1 MSKLENKEKLYS
13 RKEMLTVTGKS
24 LAGVAMVGAIPAIL
38 TGCGSKAA
46 AVELPAK
53 EVLEYEYMEKSEDAP
68 QYPYTYQKLD
78 MTTAW
83 ERGHAGYYN
92 KGGCCRG
99 VADAIIGE
107 LGDQAGYPFNQIPVD
122 MFANGTTGY
131 GIGSLCGALGGA
143 VAAIGLVCNDDDAKA
158 VTKELFD
165 WYQKQE
171 FPLHQ
176 PNAEMPTTVANSVNC
191 ADSVSKF
198 MEAAGVDMKD
208 PLRKE
213 RCACVTGDVALKT
226 VELLNNFYNL

>member
-1 MSKLENKEKLYS
+1 MSKLDNHKKLYS
-13 RKEMLTVTGKS
+13 RKEVLSITGKS
-24 LAGVAMVGAIPAIL
+24 LAGVAMVGAIPSIL
-38 TGCGSKAA
+38 TGCSKESQ

-53 EVLEYEYMEKSEDAP
+53 EVLEYEYIEKSEDVAP
-68 QYPYTYQKLD
+68 YPYPYQKLD
-78 MTTAW
+78 PATAM

-99 VADAIIGE
+99 VADAVIGE
-107 LGDQAGYPFNQIPVD
+107 LSDKAGYPFNQIPVD

-143 VAAIGLVCNDDDAKA
+143 VAAIGLVCTDDDAKA

-165 WYQKQE
+165 WYQAAE
-171 FPLHQ
+171 FPIYQ
-176 PNAEMPTTVANSVNC
+176 PTTEMPTTVANSVNC

-198 MEAAGVDMKD
+198 MEEAGVTMKD

-213 RCACVTGDVALKT
+213 RCACVTGDVAAKT
-226 VELLNNFYNL
+226 VELLNEFYSL